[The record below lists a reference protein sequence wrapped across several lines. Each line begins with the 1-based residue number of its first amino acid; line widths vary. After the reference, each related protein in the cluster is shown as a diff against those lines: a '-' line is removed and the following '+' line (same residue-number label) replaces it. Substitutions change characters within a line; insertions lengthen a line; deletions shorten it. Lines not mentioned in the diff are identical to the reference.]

1 MFEAFNH
8 AVPCAA
14 YRDQIVSHVINGLVM
29 GGIYLGT
36 LAVELIEEILTAQA
50 AVVDVVELITA
61 DPFMIVCGDDILV
74 QIAAEMNI
82 DQLETFADAEHW
94 LASCDEA
101 GECLEL

>member
-14 YRDQIVSHVINGLVM
+14 YRDQIVSQVINGLVV

-36 LAVELIEEILTAQA
+36 LAVEFIEEILSAQA

-82 DQLETFADAEHW
+82 DDLKPLADAEYR
-94 LASCDEA
+94 LASFDEA